1 MHWTSGTPISAS
13 LANRDSK
20 KRHRHRGVGGGGY
33 GDGENYRTSLPLVWL
48 GPVLFLRGSN
58 DGAVLAV
65 QIYVPSAYQEKCYGP
80 PDRHGTSTHDPKYDP
95 ETEKRDPQTPAE
107 QEDGSESHRP
117 SPGQN

>member
-80 PDRHGTSTHDPKYDP
+80 PDRHGMSTHNPEYDPKTD
-95 ETEKRDPQTPAE
+95 KRGPQTPAE
-107 QEDGSESHRP
+107 QIDGCESHRP
-117 SPGQN
+117 GPG